1 MFGFLKKKKDDSTS
15 KNQAK
20 EKIISISEEEKF
32 KILSQIDEESNLLT
46 NSSDKHE
53 KAVILE
59 KIGLLHDRLGNEEL
73 SIQFLEESLEN
84 EISMGD
90 GYKKLMSLYNS
101 KRAQAA
107 KNKDND
113 GIDYY
118 MNKMDEMRNIAKK
131 ATLTR

>member
-20 EKIISISEEEKF
+20 EKVISISEEEKL